1 MHGNR
6 SGAGE
11 ESAVRVLL
19 VKACAVQLSQSAA
32 RVMLSDALFSIG
44 QETKADFV
52 GQRPGFKL

>member
-1 MHGNR
+1 METEAALEKNLPCVCCWLKL
-6 SGAGE
+6 A
-11 ESAVRVLL
+11 
-19 VKACAVQLSQSAA
+19 QSSSVNQ